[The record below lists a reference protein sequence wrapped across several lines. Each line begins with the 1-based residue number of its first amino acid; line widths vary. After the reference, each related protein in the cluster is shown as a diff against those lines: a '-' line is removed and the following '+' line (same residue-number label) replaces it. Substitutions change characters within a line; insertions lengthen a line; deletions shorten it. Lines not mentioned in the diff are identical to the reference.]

1 MKTINNLFR
10 GFSEEGKKLKL
21 SKLTTQ
27 LLVLASLFTRLC
39 MQYATS
45 ARGLVAETAWKI
57 AVHARKGYTSVS
69 MHYVKKTFL

>member
-45 ARGLVAETAWKI
+45 ARGLVAETA
-57 AVHARKGYTSVS
+57 
-69 MHYVKKTFL
+69 